1 MLNIGDTVT
10 VHYTGKFLNGKVFDS
25 TVSTGEPIMFT
36 LGDDMMIPGFEKAV
50 LEMNENDIVTVTIP
64 AKDAYGEYDEEL
76 LMEVDKNEV
85 FGDKELKKGDTIQ
98 APTDDGVVVLKVHK
112 IKGDKVI
119 LDGNSEL
126 AGKDL
131 VFEIELL
138 EVRKGAGMSEEDA
151 FKDEF
156 GDEFDDDLDG
166 GEGFDF
172 DDSVDV
178 NSL

>member
-1 MLNIGDTVT
+1 MLNIGDTVK

-50 LEMNENDIVTVTIP
+50 MEMSENDIVTVTIP

-76 LMEVDKNEV
+76 LMEVNRQEV
-85 FGDKELKKGDTIQ
+85 FGDKKIKKGDTIQ
-98 APTDDGVVVLKVHK
+98 APTDEGVMVLKVHK
-112 IKGDKVI
+112 IKGDTVI
-119 LDGNSEL
+119 LDANSDL

-131 VFEIELL
+131 IFEIELL
-138 EVRKGAGMSEEDA
+138 EVRKGDGFGEAKEEFDLDA
-151 FKDEF
+151 FNDEF
-156 GDEFDDDLDG
+156 GDGDD
-166 GEGFDF
+166 GFNI
-172 DDSVDV
+172 DDSVDI

>member
-1 MLNIGDTVT
+1 MLNIGDTVK
-10 VHYTGKFLNGKVFDS
+10 VHYTGKYMNGKVFDS

-50 LEMNENDIVTVTIP
+50 LEMSENDIVTVTIP
-64 AKDAYGEYDEEL
+64 AKDAYGDYDDEL
-76 LMEVDKNEV
+76 LMEVDKQEV
-85 FGDKELKKGDTIQ
+85 FGDKKIKKGDTIQ

-112 IKGDKVI
+112 IKGNKVI

-131 VFEIELL
+131 IFEIELL
-138 EVRKGAGMSEEDA
+138 EVRKGAGLEAEDS
-151 FKDEF
+151 F
-156 GDEFDDDLDG
+156 GDEFGED
-166 GEGFDF
+166 EGFDF

>member
-50 LEMNENDIVTVTIP
+50 LEMSENEIKTVTIP
-64 AKDAYGEYDEEL
+64 AAEAYGEYDKEL
-76 LMEVDKNEV
+76 LMEVNRQEV
-85 FGDKELKKGDTIQ
+85 FGDKEIKKGDTIQ
-98 APTDDGVVVLKVHK
+98 APTDEGVVVLKVHK
-112 IKGDKVI
+112 IKEDIVI

-131 VFEIELL
+131 IFEIELL
-138 EVRKGAGMSEEDA
+138 EVRKGAGMEEA
-151 FKDEF
+151 KDEF
-156 GDEFDDDLDG
+156 DMDSFNDEFGSD
-166 GEGFDF
+166 EGFEF
-172 DDSVDV
+172 DDSVDI
-178 NSL
+178 NSI

>member
-1 MLNIGDTVT
+1 MLNIGDTVK

-50 LEMNENDIVTVTIP
+50 MEMSENDIVTVTIL

-76 LMEVDKNEV
+76 LMEVNRQEV
-85 FGDKELKKGDTIQ
+85 FGDKDIKKGDTIQ
-98 APTDDGVVVLKVHK
+98 VPTDEGIVELKVHK
-112 IKGDKVI
+112 IKGDIVV
-119 LDGNSEL
+119 LDGNSTL

-131 VFEIELL
+131 IFEIELL
-138 EVRKGAGMSEEDA
+138 EVRKGDGFGEAKEEFDLDA
-151 FKDEF
+151 FNDEF
-156 GDEFDDDLDG
+156 GDGDD
-166 GEGFDF
+166 GFNI
-172 DDSVDV
+172 DDSVDI

>member
-50 LEMNENDIVTVTIP
+50 LEMSENEIKTITIP
-64 AKDAYGEYDEEL
+64 AEEAYGAYDKEL
-76 LMEVDKNEV
+76 LMEVNRQEV
-85 FGDKELKKGDTIQ
+85 FGDKEIKKGDTIQ
-98 APTDDGVVVLKVHK
+98 APTDEGVVVLKVHK
-112 IKGDKVI
+112 IKEDIVI

-131 VFEIELL
+131 IFEIELL
-138 EVRKGAGMSEEDA
+138 EVRKGVGMEEA
-151 FKDEF
+151 KDEF
-156 GDEFDDDLDG
+156 DMDEFNDEFAD
-166 GEGFDF
+166 GEGGFDI
-172 DDSVDV
+172 DDSIDI

>member
-1 MLNIGDTVT
+1 MLNIGDTVK

-50 LEMNENDIVTVTIP
+50 LEMSENDIVTVTIP
-64 AKDAYGEYDEEL
+64 AVDAYGDYDEEL
-76 LMEVDKNEV
+76 LIEVDKVEV
-85 FGDKELKKGDTIQ
+85 FGDKAIKKGDTIQ

-112 IKGDKVI
+112 VKGDKVI
-119 LDGNSEL
+119 LDGNSDL

-131 VFEIELL
+131 IFEIELL
-138 EVRKGAGMSEEDA
+138 EVKKGAGIDDA
-151 FKDEF
+151 NDEFDMDDFNDEF
-156 GDEFDDDLDG
+156 GD
-166 GEGFDF
+166 GEGGFDI
-172 DDSVDV
+172 DDSIDI

>member
-50 LEMNENDIVTVTIP
+50 LEMSENEIKTITIP
-64 AKDAYGEYDEEL
+64 AAEAYGEYDKEL
-76 LMEVDKNEV
+76 LMEVNRQEV
-85 FGDKELKKGDTIQ
+85 FGDKEIKKGDTIQ
-98 APTDDGVVVLKVHK
+98 APTDEGVVVLKVHK
-112 IKGDKVI
+112 IKEDIVI

-131 VFEIELL
+131 IFEIELL
-138 EVRKGAGMSEEDA
+138 EVRKGAGMEEA
-151 FKDEF
+151 KDEF
-156 GDEFDDDLDG
+156 DMDEFNDEFAD
-166 GEGFDF
+166 GEGNFDI
-172 DDSVDV
+172 DDSIDI